1 MYSSEYPY
9 RAYQVME
16 YIETYFRMFFAVT
29 VLTVVSDVKD
39 FIFLVVIVTVLNWL
53 AGYMADRKNGKKY
66 EHKKTMQAVKELFL
80 TNAVLFFVALTCSM
94 LEPSI
99 DYKLIIKALTGI
111 FLIIYARNIT
121 KNLRIIQP
129 HNDFIRTLN
138 SIANSKYF
146 QMKKKI
152 KDGDFEI
159 PKERKEDGRPEET
172 NTVYP

>member
-1 MYSSEYPY
+1 M
-9 RAYQVME
+9 
-16 YIETYFRMFFAVT
+16 IEHIEAYFRMFFAVT

-39 FIFLVVIVTVLNWL
+39 FIFLVVIVTILNWL
-53 AGYMADRKNGKKY
+53 AGYMADKKVGKGY

-80 TNAVLFFVALTCSM
+80 TNAILFFVALTCNM
-94 LEPSI
+94 LEPDI
-99 DYKLIIKALTGI
+99 DYTAIVKVLTGI

-129 HNDFIRTLN
+129 SNEFIKVLN

-146 QMKKKI
+146 QLKKKI

-159 PKERKEDGRPEET
+159 PNERKENGEI
-172 NTVYP
+172 N

>member
-1 MYSSEYPY
+1 MTEH
-9 RAYQVME
+9 
-16 YIETYFRMFFAVT
+16 IEAYFRMFFAVT

-39 FIFLVVIVTVLNWL
+39 FIFLVVIVTILNWL
-53 AGYMADRKNGKKY
+53 AGYMADKKVGKGY

-80 TNAVLFFVALTCSM
+80 TNAILFFVALTCSM
-94 LEPSI
+94 LEPDI
-99 DYKLIIKALTGI
+99 DYTAIVRVLTGI

-129 HNDFIRTLN
+129 SNEFIKVLN

-146 QMKKKI
+146 QLKKKI

-159 PKERKEDGRPEET
+159 PKERKKKWR
-172 NTVYP
+172 NQLN

>member
-1 MYSSEYPY
+1 MIE
-9 RAYQVME
+9 Q
-16 YIETYFRMFFAVT
+16 IETYFRMFFAVT

-39 FIFLVVIVTVLNWL
+39 FIFLVVLVTAINWL
-53 AGYMADRKNGKKY
+53 AGYMAGRKKGEKY
-66 EHKKTMQAVKELFL
+66 QHKKTMQAVKELCL
-80 TNAVLFFVALTCSM
+80 TSMVLFFVALTCSM
-94 LEPSI
+94 LEPTI
-99 DYKLIIKALTGI
+99 DYTLIIKTLTGI

-129 HNDFIRTLN
+129 SNEFIRVLN

-159 PKERKEDGRPEET
+159 PKKEKDDGGNLE
-172 NTVYP
+172 NYSGNI

>member
-1 MYSSEYPY
+1 M
-9 RAYQVME
+9 
-16 YIETYFRMFFAVT
+16 IEHIEAYFRMFFAVT

-39 FIFLVVIVTVLNWL
+39 FIFLVVIVTILNWL
-53 AGYMADRKNGKKY
+53 AGYMADKKVGKGY

-80 TNAVLFFVALTCSM
+80 TNAILFFVALTCNM
-94 LEPSI
+94 LEPDI
-99 DYKLIIKALTGI
+99 DYTAIVKVLTGI

-129 HNDFIRTLN
+129 SNEFIRVLN